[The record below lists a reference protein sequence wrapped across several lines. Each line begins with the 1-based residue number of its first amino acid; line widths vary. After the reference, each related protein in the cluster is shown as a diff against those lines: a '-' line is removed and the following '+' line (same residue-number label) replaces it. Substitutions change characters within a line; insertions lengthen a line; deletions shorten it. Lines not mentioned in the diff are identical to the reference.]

1 MKKKFLTYLLPL
13 LIIAV
18 GAAISFSIG
27 KIFDFG
33 EVDIFIIIPI
43 AIVFCLLEINVIKN
57 FPETLLVYMSL
68 DGKMFPFFS
77 VGVGAGLILLKN

>member
-68 DGKMFPFFS
+68 DGKMFPFFRL
-77 VGVGAGLILLKN
+77 GWELA